1 MSLNKRHKAILF
13 ITLVMTGSALLAGA
27 KLSEGVGILILGV
40 AFAWLF
46 GSETASRTYDS
57 LRSVPGR
64 AWPWLRISLLMVTG
78 GALLVGVALVS
89 NFNSFIVVAS
99 LCIFGVL
106 ISPIRQLPTQRRWLV
121 LLVWFAA
128 VVVFFLSAVGV
139 SVLCHVSSE
148 ESERVG
154 ELTAYGLIAF
164 PIGMLWLVKGWRLIV
179 AGITAQQVV
188 EPASPESTPV
198 EQKGTRWRHVFLFS
212 GVLVLTLWL
221 GLLTFSAFSDSVYPY
236 KTTSSS
242 KPTTIGPVLF
252 LLLLA
257 WWPYVCWASILRLE
271 PNTSGVNLRRHKRVT
286 MALGALFTV
295 IMCVAITFGIQNG
308 NDRVSTAKIEE
319 GRKDFQDVAVKIGG
333 IKSRELRTTKDYIDA
348 YAEMEPLLAEFDGQ
362 LRQFTIILNE
372 AQQEDTNRGPLNVRH
387 LFRNNEK
394 EMVEWDFQTFEL
406 LRQDNELTRKQ
417 ILVTKQMAALP
428 QEYQVEFWKKNFQPL
443 AEEEDILRQKIAE
456 VMKGKPK

>member
-1 MSLNKRHKAILF
+1 
-13 ITLVMTGSALLAGA
+13 
-27 KLSEGVGILILGV
+27 
-40 AFAWLF
+40 
-46 GSETASRTYDS
+46 
-57 LRSVPGR
+57 
-64 AWPWLRISLLMVTG
+64 
-78 GALLVGVALVS
+78 
-89 NFNSFIVVAS
+89 
-99 LCIFGVL
+99 
-106 ISPIRQLPTQRRWLV
+106 
-121 LLVWFAA
+121 
-128 VVVFFLSAVGV
+128 
-139 SVLCHVSSE
+139 
-148 ESERVG
+148 
-154 ELTAYGLIAF
+154 
-164 PIGMLWLVKGWRLIV
+164 
-179 AGITAQQVV
+179 
-188 EPASPESTPV
+188 
-198 EQKGTRWRHVFLFS
+198 
-212 GVLVLTLWL
+212 
-221 GLLTFSAFSDSVYPY
+221 
-236 KTTSSS
+236 
-242 KPTTIGPVLF
+242 
-252 LLLLA
+252 
-257 WWPYVCWASILRLE
+257 
-271 PNTSGVNLRRHKRVT
+271 